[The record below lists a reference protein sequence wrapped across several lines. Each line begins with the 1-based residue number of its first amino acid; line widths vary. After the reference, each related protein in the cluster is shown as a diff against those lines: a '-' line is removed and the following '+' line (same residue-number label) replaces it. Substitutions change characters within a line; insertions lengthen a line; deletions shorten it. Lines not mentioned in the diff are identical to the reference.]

1 MTMQTWKVIILVYYF
16 QSLLFEARLNQV
28 PGSNMAQQGT
38 SGSQTAKM
46 PITMLSGFLGAG
58 KTTLLRLVLQNS
70 QYKIAC
76 IVNDVAAVNI
86 DAQLIRNDVA
96 KNDNKISST
105 TDLADTI
112 ELANGCAC
120 CNISGELVTSI
131 MQIVQLAQKNG
142 VPYDRIVLENS
153 GVAEPQNI
161 RDLFQDLIDENHPLM
176 KFVFLD
182 TLVTVVDSAS
192 FIANYSSRTSLMA
205 RPDLG
210 VGDNVRP
217 VVDLLVEQVECADF
231 IILNK
236 TDLMNESG
244 LEQLKEVIQSLNPLG
259 KSVSCE
265 YGKAPIEY
273 VFGPESHALVSQLNL
288 DSQHRGLLEYVQ
300 HKHEHKHHNH
310 NHSHSEHNHDDH
322 DHGGGGGGHHEHRH
336 GENDDL
342 NEGKNDVHD
351 HHAHHHEH
359 SHHAHDHDHN
369 HERGSTSAAKKFGID
384 SFVYSRRIP
393 FHPQRLKDLVLKWL
407 PVTTNK
413 AIDGQNPENGSSPIK
428 AVLRSKGFIW
438 MANSPA
444 TAYYWSHAGT
454 HFEIRDEG
462 EWWVCIPQE
471 EWPEDEQQKNIIKQ
485 MWGDEFGDRRQEIV
499 FIGAVQMSEEA
510 IGAQLDGALL
520 TEQEMEE
527 YRKNFPST

>member
-1 MTMQTWKVIILVYYF
+1 M
-16 QSLLFEARLNQV
+16 S
-28 PGSNMAQQGT
+28 
-38 SGSQTAKM
+38 SGSMGASEGQKM

-58 KTTLLRLVLQNS
+58 KTSLLRHVLQNS
-70 QYKIAC
+70 KYKIAC

-96 KNDNKISST
+96 KNGNSKSST

-176 KFVFLD
+176 NLVFLD

-236 TDLMNESG
+236 TDLMSENS
-244 LEQLKEVIQSLNPLG
+244 LTQLKEVIQSLNPLG
-259 KSVSCE
+259 KSVSCQ
-265 YGKAPIEY
+265 YGQAPIEY

-300 HKHEHKHHNH
+300 HKHQ
-310 NHSHSEHNHDDH
+310 
-322 DHGGGGGGHHEHRH
+322 
-336 GENDDL
+336 
-342 NEGKNDVHD
+342 
-351 HHAHHHEH
+351 HEH
-359 SHHAHDHDHN
+359 SHKHVAHNHDHNNGNAKSEHGNSHNHDHDHKHGEN
-369 HERGSTSAAKKFGID
+369 GNGKHAGHSHERGSTTAAKKFGIH
-384 SFVYSRRIP
+384 SFVYSRRLP

-413 AIDGQNPENGSSPIK
+413 AIEGQNPENGDSPIK

-438 MANSPA
+438 MANSSA

-454 HFEIRDEG
+454 HFEIRNEG
-462 EWWVCIPQE
+462 DWWVCIPDD
-471 EWPEDEQQKNIIKQ
+471 EWPQEQTQKDIIKQ
-485 MWGDEFGDRRQEIV
+485 MWGQEFGDRRQEIV
-499 FIGAVQMSEEA
+499 FIGAGQMNEDA
-510 IGAQLDGALL
+510 IGEQLDGALL
-520 TEQEMEE
+520 TDQEMEE
-527 YRKNFPST
+527 YRKMLPA